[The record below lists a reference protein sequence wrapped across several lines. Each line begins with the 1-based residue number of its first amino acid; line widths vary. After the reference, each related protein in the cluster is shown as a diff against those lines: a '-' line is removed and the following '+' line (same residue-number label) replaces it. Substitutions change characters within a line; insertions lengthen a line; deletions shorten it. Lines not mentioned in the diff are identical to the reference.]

1 MGCVKSPSRN
11 KNKTQWFTEPLGA
24 EVVLWMSKLGGNFT
38 VQVGAFYTDLLL
50 LQKAVSLMRG
60 ESDMC
65 LWVQGCIFR
74 MQLEVALT

>member
-1 MGCVKSPSRN
+1 MGTPQSIVICIG
-11 KNKTQWFTEPLGA
+11 Q
-24 EVVLWMSKLGGNFT
+24 VV
-38 VQVGAFYTDLLL
+38 AFYIDLLL

-60 ESDMC
+60 ESDMR